1 MSMDTY
7 RHAMGEKHTTEVSA
21 VNRTI
26 RIIETLRDLQPA
38 GVTEIAN
45 AAGQTKSSVYN
56 HLATLENEGY
66 VIKTNGEYELGLR
79 FLPLGEAAR
88 QRLSVYRAARAEI
101 EQLGRETGTNA
112 YLSVEER
119 GLATVIF
126 RHLENEIDLGS
137 IGTTVPLTT
146 SSMGKAILAQLP
158 VERVDEI
165 VDRHGFPRMT
175 ESSIVDRGAL
185 DEELEQIRQQGFAL
199 DKGEHVK
206 RLRGVGA
213 AILGP
218 DGEVRGAVSVAGPER
233 ELRGPFFEEEL
244 PDAVLDVTN
253 VIELKLMENMSV

>member
-1 MSMDTY
+1 
-7 RHAMGEKHTTEVSA
+7 MGDQPSTEVSA
-21 VNRTI
+21 VDRTI
-26 RIIETLRDLQPA
+26 RIVETLRDLQPA
-38 GVTEIAN
+38 GVTEVAN
-45 AAGQTKSSVYN
+45 AAGLAKSSVYN
-56 HLATLENEGY
+56 HLETLGNAGY
-66 VIKTNGEYELGLR
+66 VIKNDGEYELGLR

-88 QRLSVYRAARAEI
+88 QRLSVYRAARSEV
-101 EQLGRETGTNA
+101 EQLGREMGTNA

-158 VERVDEI
+158 EGRIDEI
-165 VDRHGFPRMT
+165 VDRHGLPRMT
-175 ESSIVDRGAL
+175 ESSIVDRDTL
-185 DEELEQIRQQGFAL
+185 DEELERIRQQGFAR
-199 DKGEHVK
+199 DEGEHVK

-213 AILGP
+213 AVLGP
-218 DGEVRGAVSVAGPER
+218 DGAVRGAVSVSGPER
-233 ELRGPFFEEEL
+233 EFRGTFFEEEL

>member
-1 MSMDTY
+1 MDDY
-7 RHAMGEKHTTEVSA
+7 RRDMGEKHGTEVSA

-38 GVTEIAN
+38 GVTEIAK
-45 AAGQTKSSVYN
+45 AAGLAKSSVYN
-56 HLATLENEGY
+56 HLGTLENVGY
-66 VIKTNGEYELGLR
+66 VIKNDGDYELGLR

-88 QRLSVYRAARAEI
+88 QRLSVYRAARTEI
-101 EQLGRETGTNA
+101 EQLGREMGTNA

-158 VERVDEI
+158 DERVDEI
-165 VDRHGFPRMT
+165 VDRRGLPQMT
-175 ESSIVDRGAL
+175 DSSIVDRDAL

-213 AILGP
+213 AVLGP
-218 DGEVRGAVSVAGPER
+218 DGDVRGAVSVAGPER

-244 PDAVLDVTN
+244 PNAVLDVTN

>member
-1 MSMDTY
+1 MSVGNY
-7 RHAMGEKHTTEVSA
+7 RHPMTEEHSTEVSA

-38 GVTEIAN
+38 GVTEIAKS
-45 AAGQTKSSVYN
+45 AELPKSSVYN
-56 HLATLENEGY
+56 HLETLENEGY
-66 VIKTNGEYELGLR
+66 VIKNDGEYELGLR

-88 QRLSVYRAARAEI
+88 QRLSVYRDARTEI
-101 EQLGRETGTNA
+101 EQLGRDMGTNA

-126 RHLENEIDLGS
+126 RHLENEIDLGP

-158 VERVDEI
+158 KERVDET
-165 VDRHGFPRMT
+165 VDQHGLPRMT
-175 ESSIVDRGAL
+175 ESSIVDRDAL

-199 DKGEHVK
+199 DRGEHVK

-213 AILGP
+213 AVLGP